1 MNKPLLR
8 GRQMFCVVLL
18 AGFFIQGCDP
28 LVTTFP
34 PETSANLYQAVNQTT
49 PPAEAPVLTVM
60 TWNIRFGAARIPWFG
75 DSCGDRV
82 LLTRAEV
89 EQNLQGLAD
98 VINSL
103 RPDILLMQEV
113 DVDSKRSA
121 YIDELQWLL
130 DHTDLNYGA
139 YASMWES
146 QFVPSDG
153 LGRVNTGNAVLSRW
167 KITDTERIRLP
178 LRGDQDALT
187 RYFYLRRNILKVRV
201 AVPNTDAFYV
211 LDVHTTAFATDDTK
225 QQHLQR
231 FKEAIDA
238 VAATGAPF
246 VAGGDLNTL
255 PSGSDSTNYCDEERC
270 AGDPPGSCPDGSDY
284 TGEAA
289 WVAPLY
295 EAYDFAVP
303 LDDYQLENRI
313 YFSQGFPEPNKK
325 LDYLLT
331 RKDGWVPGSDRT
343 HQEASLR
350 SDHVPV
356 TARLVVAP

>member
-231 FKEAIDA
+231 FKEAIDT

-255 PSGSDSTNYCDEERC
+255 PSGSDSTNTATRNAAPEIRPDPVPT
-270 AGDPPGSCPDGSDY
+270 AAITPAKPPGSRRCTKHTILPCPWTITSWRTASISPRDSRSLIRS
-284 TGEAA
+284 
-289 WVAPLY
+289 WI
-295 EAYDFAVP
+295 
-303 LDDYQLENRI
+303 I
-313 YFSQGFPEPNKK
+313 Y
-325 LDYLLT
+325 
-331 RKDGWVPGSDRT
+331 
-343 HQEASLR
+343 
-350 SDHVPV
+350 
-356 TARLVVAP
+356 